1 MELRYTNEQ
10 EQWQQAIRHFAQT
23 DIAPIVSTMERTD
36 EFPLELVRSMGRRGF
51 LGIPIPQHLGGLG
64 LDFISYIMAIHEIS
78 KVSAAVGVILSVHT
92 SVGTLPIVQYGTDE
106 QIAKYV
112 SRLASGEWLGA
123 FALTEPHAG
132 SDAASIRT
140 SAVRQGDD
148 YVVNGSK
155 LFITN
160 AGAADTYLTFAVTN
174 PAAKGAK
181 GISAFLMEKNMPGFR
196 IGTKEKKMGLHG
208 SNTCELIFDEMK
220 VPVSQRL
227 GEEGEGFTI
236 AKGSLDG
243 GRIGIAAQALGIAQ
257 ASLEAAISRL
267 VPRGAAG
274 LIQSDTCLRPVHMR
288 LAELTAQTEAARL
301 LVYRAAWLRQEGMAC
316 TKEASMAK
324 MIASDTAAA
333 VTGEVI
339 RLLGPEG
346 CSKELPL
353 ERLFRDAKVTQIYE
367 GTNEIHRIVIG
378 NQLLKE

>member
-155 LFITN
+155 LFISN

-181 GISAFLMEKNMPGFR
+181 GISAFLMEKNMPGFK

-274 LIQSDTCLRPVHMR
+274 LIQSDTRLRPVHMR